1 MQVRNLKHWRERRL
15 MTQADL
21 AAKSGLSEMTI
32 NRIETGR
39 AEPRLHTI
47 RKVAE
52 ALDVDASELIGK
64 DSQV

>member
-1 MQVRNLKHWRERRL
+1 

-21 AAKSGLSEMTI
+21 AAMSGLSEMTI

-47 RKVAE
+47 RKLAE
-52 ALDVDASELIGK
+52 ALDVDAAELIGK
-64 DSQV
+64 DSRV